1 MSGRVVLITGG
12 SRGIGLAC
20 ARRFQELGDHVAVTY
35 RTSPPAPRDQGGDP
49 LLALRCDV
57 AVPEDV
63 EAAFSTLE
71 AELGPAEVLVCS
83 AGITD
88 DGLLMR
94 MSEERWHQVIET
106 NLTGTFRVAKR
117 AIGPMLKARRG
128 RIVMISSAVAY
139 LGNAGQANYA
149 ASKAGLVGFA
159 RSLARE
165 VAGRGVTVNV
175 VTPGLVDT
183 AMLAALDESQ
193 RGALLGR
200 VPLGRLAEPDD
211 VAAAVEFL
219 ASPGAGYLTGVVLPV
234 DGGLGMG
241 H

>member
-1 MSGRVVLITGG
+1 MSGRVVLVTGG

-20 ARRFQELGDHVAVTY
+20 ARRLQAAGERVAVTY
-35 RTSPPAPRDQGGDP
+35 STSAPPEEGDGPP

-57 AVPEDV
+57 RRSGDV
-63 EAAFSTLE
+63 DAAFATLE
-71 AELGPAEVLVCS
+71 ETLGPAEVVVAA

-88 DGLLMR
+88 DGLLLK
-94 MSEERWHQVIET
+94 MSEERFSGVLET

-117 AIGPMLKARRG
+117 ALAPMLRARRG
-128 RIVMISSAVAY
+128 RIILISSVVAY
-139 LGNAGQANYA
+139 LGNAGQTNYA
-149 ASKAGLVGFA
+149 ASKAGMIGFA

>member
-1 MSGRVVLITGG
+1 MSGRVVLVTGG

-20 ARRFQELGDHVAVTY
+20 ARRFQALGDQVAVTY
-35 RTSPPAPRDQGGDP
+35 RTSPPAPSEGAGEP

-63 EAAFSTLE
+63 EAAFSRLE

-94 MSEERWHQVIET
+94 MSEERWHAVIET

-128 RIVMISSAVAY
+128 RIVLISSAVAY

-165 VAGRGVTVNV
+165 VAGRSVTVNV
-175 VTPGLVDT
+175 VAPGLIDT
-183 AMLAALDESQ
+183 DMLSALAEEHTAALLS
-193 RGALLGR
+193 R
-200 VPLGRLAEPDD
+200 VPLARLGDAAE
-211 VAAAVEFL
+211 VAAAVEYL
-219 ASPGAGYLTGVVLPV
+219 ASAGAGYVTGSVLAV